1 MAISKPVGA
10 PEYRSADLG
19 EALEA
24 GYTLT
29 LKANQPLALDARK
42 GLLITVCCGEIWLT
56 LEGDAFDH
64 ILKPGDSLIVSH
76 RGRMVVE
83 SLASNGAI
91 CQLSGCVSDPA

>member
-1 MAISKPVGA
+1 MAISKPVIA
-10 PEYRSADLG
+10 PEYRSTNPG
-19 EALEA
+19 EALES

-29 LKANQPLALDARK
+29 IRGKQALAFDARK

-64 ILKPGDSLIVSH
+64 ILKSGDFLIVTH

-83 SLASNGAI
+83 SLYSNGAI